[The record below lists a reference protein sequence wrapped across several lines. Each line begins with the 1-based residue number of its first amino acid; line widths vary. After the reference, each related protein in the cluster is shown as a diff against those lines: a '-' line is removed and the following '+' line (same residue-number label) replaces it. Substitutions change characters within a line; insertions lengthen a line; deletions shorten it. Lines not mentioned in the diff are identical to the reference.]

1 MENRETPDLEQ
12 INRKLYNSMKAFQIA
27 AEESGSLVFTYD
39 TANQTIF
46 VDAQTAK
53 AFGVAEQQPGVP
65 YEMVERGIVS
75 KDTVHEYLRIHE
87 AILNG
92 ASEASGIVKLV
103 QANGSPSIQ
112 ELRFRAILD
121 EDERPTG
128 TAVGV
133 YRDIT
138 NRYIKDLERE
148 RYRQA
153 AYIEGRFTFR
163 YDPAQNDFTIFSP
176 PDSTGES
183 EEKYYIDHFK
193 ERLAAGEFCPRSD
206 ILVLQELFRK
216 GSREHVQ
223 VQLYSAKTGERRWY
237 AMTANVAGGGMDARE
252 IFGTITDISQWR
264 QREEAHRK
272 LERVLHTMKN
282 DYIGIFEI
290 DLEADVFTILH
301 YDAQHIISL
310 PTQGCYSEMFPE
322 MVRKLAS
329 PEFREAFEAFC
340 QPDHLRDAL
349 QAERRVEFEYMSA
362 LKNNPWRRSAFQ
374 AAEFRDGA
382 PSTVIMYHSDIDSRR
397 TEKLKQQ
404 QAIQEAYQYAESANM
419 AKTDFLSRM
428 SHDIRTPMNAIIG
441 MTAIAGASL
450 DDSRKV
456 RECLG
461 KITTASKHLLGLI
474 NEVLDMSK
482 IESGAVELQEGK
494 FNLADLIDN
503 MIAMVMPQIREH
515 GHELQVCVGN
525 LKHEWVLGDSLRIQ
539 QAFVNLISNAVK
551 YTPDGGTIGVSIQE
565 RPSHSRNYGEYAFC
579 FEDNGIGMSEDF
591 LKILFEPFTR
601 AEDSRLS
608 KVSGTGLG
616 MTITKN
622 LIRMMDGDIQVES
635 KLNEGTRFTVTIHL
649 KIQDEGLDLPESLL
663 NLPVL
668 VVDDDEITCKS
679 TCIMLE
685 EIGMRGEWCLGGR
698 DAVKRV
704 EEKHAAGEDYFAVLL
719 DWKMP
724 DMDGVETARVLREA
738 MGPDIPIVFLTAYD
752 WSEIEAEARA
762 VGVDKFL
769 MKPLFRSRLVN
780 SFRELVTFEEGDSDG
795 ASLFGAHIDFQ
806 GKRVLLAEDNE
817 INAEITMELL
827 NMAGVSVDWAK
838 NGREA
843 VEMLER
849 SEKGMY
855 QLVFMDIQMPLM
867 DGYAATAAIRS
878 LERRDL
884 KRLPIV
890 AMTANAFA
898 EDVNHA
904 ISAGMNEH
912 IAKPV
917 DLKQLEAMLVKY
929 LSPPHEPT

>member
-1 MENRETPDLEQ
+1 MTELEK

-46 VDAQTAK
+46 VDEQTAK
-53 AFGVAEQQPGVP
+53 AFGVAEEQPGVP
-65 YEMVERGIVS
+65 YDMVERGIVS
-75 KDTVHEYLRIHE
+75 EDTVQEYLRIHE
-87 AILNG
+87 AVIQG
-92 ASEASGIVKLV
+92 ASEAGGIVKLI
-103 QANGSPSIQ
+103 QADGSQAVQ
-112 ELRFRAILD
+112 ELHFRAIMD
-121 EDERPTG
+121 ENGQPTG

-138 NRYIKDLERE
+138 SRYMKDMEQE
-148 RYRQA
+148 RYKQA
-153 AYIEGRFTFR
+153 AYVEGRFTFR
-163 YDPAQNDFTIFSP
+163 YDKVHNDFTIFSP
-176 PDSTGES
+176 PDPTGES
-183 EEKYYIDHFK
+183 EEKYYFNHFT
-193 ERLAAGEFCPRSD
+193 ERLTAGEFCPESD
-206 ILVLQELFRK
+206 IPVLQELLLK

-223 VQLYSAKTGERRWY
+223 VQLYSRKTGKRHWY
-237 AMTANVAGGGMDARE
+237 AMTANVVEHLSGAGE
-252 IFGTITDISQWR
+252 IFGTITDINKWR
-264 QREEAHRK
+264 EREEAHRK

-282 DYIGIFEI
+282 DYISIFEI
-290 DLEADVFTILH
+290 NLEEDVFTILH
-301 YDAQHIISL
+301 YAAQDVIPL
-310 PTQGCYSEMFPE
+310 PVRGCYSEMFPE
-322 MVRKLAS
+322 VARKLAA
-329 PEFREAFEAFC
+329 PEFKEAFVAFC
-340 QPDHLRDAL
+340 QPENLRKAL
-349 QAERRVEFEYMSA
+349 MSERRVEFEYMSS
-362 LKNNPWRRSAFQ
+362 LENNPWRRSAFQ
-374 AAEFRDGA
+374 AAEFKDGV
-382 PSTVIMYHSDIDSRR
+382 PSTVIMYHSDIDRRR
-397 TEKLKQQ
+397 TEKLKQH

-419 AKTDFLSRM
+419 AKSDFLSRM

-450 DDSRKV
+450 DDTRKV
-456 RECLG
+456 QECLG
-461 KITTASKHLLGLI
+461 KITVASKHLLSLI

-482 IESGAVELQEGK
+482 IESGAVELQEDK

-551 YTPDGGTIGVSIQE
+551 YTPDGGTISVSIKE
-565 RPSHSRNYGEYAFC
+565 CPSHSRNYGEYEFC
-579 FEDNGIGMSEDF
+579 FEDDGIGMSEDF
-591 LKILFEPFTR
+591 QEILFEPFTR
-601 AEDSRLS
+601 AEDSRLT
-608 KVSGTGLG
+608 KISGTGLG
-616 MTITKN
+616 MTITRN
-622 LIRMMDGDIQVES
+622 LIRMMDGDIQVVS

-649 KIQDEGLDLPESLL
+649 KIEDDGLELPESLM

-679 TCIMLE
+679 TCIMLG
-685 EIGMRGEWCLGGR
+685 EIGMRGEWCLSGR
-698 DAVKRV
+698 EAVKLV
-704 EEKHAAGEDYFAVLL
+704 EKQHTEKEDYFAVLL

-724 DMDGVETARVLREA
+724 DMDGVETARLLREV

-752 WSEIEAEARA
+752 WSEIEADARA

-769 MKPLFRSRLVN
+769 MKPLFRSRLIN
-780 SFRELVTFEEGDSDG
+780 SFRELVTDGEEAPENPSV
-795 ASLFGAHIDFQ
+795 FGEHIDFR
-806 GKRVLLAEDNE
+806 GKRVLLVEDNE
-817 INAEITMELL
+817 INAEITGELL
-827 NMAGVSVDWAK
+827 SMTGVSVDWAR

-843 VEMLER
+843 VHMLES
-849 SEKGMY
+849 SEKEYY

-867 DGYAATAAIRS
+867 DGYEATTAIRS

-898 EDVNHA
+898 EDINHA

-917 DLKQLEAMLVKY
+917 DMKRMEEILVKY
-929 LSPPHEPT
+929 LSR